1 MLISVKTCPGMTSSV
16 AKPDFTA
23 LLLSQALRSHRRL
36 LPTQRHQHD
45 LGRDAETKWHDT
57 AAEAAGDDH
66 VAIHADVAI
75 GETLPRYRDRT
86 FAPFVSS
93 RASFA
98 GLEPFPFR
106 LNRNGARDS
115 LF

>member
-23 LLLSQALRSHRRL
+23 LLLSQTLRSHRRL
-36 LPTQRHQHD
+36 LPTQCHQHD
-45 LGRDAETKWHDT
+45 LGRDAETKWHDA
-57 AAEAAGDDH
+57 AAEAAGDDD
-66 VAIHADVAI
+66 VAIHADAAI

-86 FAPFVSS
+86 FAPFVSR

-98 GLEPFPFR
+98 GMEPFPFR
-106 LNRNGARDS
+106 LNRNGTLDS